1 MYLFSQQLLAIKKE
15 QLINVLPSK
24 YESKDYYNY
33 RQESI
38 WIMWHLEM
46 KIKVIHMV

>member
-1 MYLFSQQLLAIKKE
+1 MKPFCLQSMKL
-15 QLINVLPSK
+15 
-24 YESKDYYNY
+24 KDYYNY

-46 KIKVIHMV
+46 TIKIIHMV

>member
-1 MYLFSQQLLAIKKE
+1 MKQFCSQSTIL
-15 QLINVLPSK
+15 
-24 YESKDYYNY
+24 KDYYNY

-46 KIKVIHMV
+46 MIKIIHMI